1 MAKIWAYTENKN
13 TIDSP
18 DAKSYTCPNFKVGVS
33 HMNSTPNQPK
43 PAFLAL
49 ADGRIFH
56 GLSFGATGHTVGEV
70 CFNTSMTGYEEIL
83 TDPSYTEQIITF
95 TYPHIGNV
103 GVNEVDMESDK
114 ISVRG
119 LIVRA
124 PARQT
129 SNYRAEQS
137 LEAWLQANHVVGIAD
152 IDTRA
157 LVRHLRDHGAQTGVI
172 ASDGISEEEAI
183 EQAKAWQGLEGKD
196 LVGQVSRKEV
206 DTWRHGTYDLNHAVY
221 TSPMAKKHV
230 VALDFGC
237 KKNIFRKLTDRG
249 IKVSMVPA
257 NTSAQE
263 VLDMNPDGIFL
274 SNGPGDPA
282 AVGYAVNTIKEL
294 ISKDIPIFGI
304 CMGHQLLSQAL
315 GLKTF
320 KLKFGHRGGNHPVK
334 DLTTGKVEITS
345 QNHGFAVADNDVPA
359 HVEVTHRS
367 LFDNTVEGLK
377 VKNKPIFSVQY
388 HPEAS
393 PGPQD
398 ADYLFDRFADFM
410 K

>member
-1 MAKIWAYTENKN
+1 M
-13 TIDSP
+13 
-18 DAKSYTCPNFKVGVS
+18 S
-33 HMNSTPNQPK
+33 HTSTTPT

-56 GLSFGATGHTVGEV
+56 GIAFGATGNTVGEV
-70 CFNTSMTGYEEIL
+70 CFNTSMTGYQEIL

-103 GVNEVDMESDK
+103 GVNEVDEESDK

-137 LEAWLQANHVVGIAD
+137 LQTWLETNNIVGIAD

-157 LVRHLRDHGAQTGVI
+157 LTRHLRDNGSQTGVI
-172 ASDGISEEEAI
+172 VSDGLSEEEAVK
-183 EQAKAWQGLEGKD
+183 QAQAWEGLEGKD
-196 LVGQVSRKEV
+196 LVGQVSRKES
-206 DTWRHGTYDLNHAVY
+206 DRWRQGTYNLDNAVF
-221 TSPMAKKHV
+221 TSPTSSKHV
-230 VALDFGC
+230 VAFDFGC
-237 KKNIFRKLTDRG
+237 KNNIFRKLTDRG
-249 IKVSMVPA
+249 IKVTVVPA
-257 NTSAQE
+257 NTSAQD

-282 AVGYAVNTIKEL
+282 AVGYAVDTIKTL
-294 ISKDIPIFGI
+294 IEKDTPIFGI

-345 QNHGFAVADNDVPA
+345 QNHGFAVADDDVPS

-377 VKNKPIFSVQY
+377 VKNKSIFSVQY

-398 ADYLFDRFADFM
+398 ADYLFDRFNELL

>member
-1 MAKIWAYTENKN
+1 M
-13 TIDSP
+13 
-18 DAKSYTCPNFKVGVS
+18 S
-33 HMNSTPNQPK
+33 HTTATPT

-56 GLSFGATGHTVGEV
+56 GIAFGSTGNTVGEV
-70 CFNTSMTGYEEIL
+70 CFNTSMTGYQEIL

-103 GVNEVDMESDK
+103 GVNEVDEESDK

-124 PARQT
+124 PARKT

-137 LEAWLQANHVVGIAD
+137 LEAYLQAKNIVGIAD

-157 LVRHLRDHGAQTGVI
+157 LTRHLRDNGAQTGVI
-172 ASDGISEEEAI
+172 ASDGMSEAEAVK
-183 EQAKAWQGLEGKD
+183 QAKAWQGLEGKD
-196 LVGQVSRKEV
+196 LVGQVSRKSS
-206 DTWRHGTYDLNHAVY
+206 DTWRQGTYNLDDAVF
-221 TSPMAKKHV
+221 TSPTSSKHV
-230 VALDFGC
+230 VAFDFGC
-237 KKNIFRKLTDRG
+237 KNNIFRKLTDRG
-249 IKVSMVPA
+249 IKVSVVPA

-282 AVGYAVNTIKEL
+282 AVGYAVETIKTL
-294 ISKDIPIFGI
+294 IEKDTPIFGI

-345 QNHGFAVADNDVPA
+345 QNHGFAVADDDVPA
-359 HVEVTHRS
+359 NVEVTHRS

-377 VKNKPIFSVQY
+377 VKNKAIFSVQY

-398 ADYLFDRFADFM
+398 ADYLFDRFNELL